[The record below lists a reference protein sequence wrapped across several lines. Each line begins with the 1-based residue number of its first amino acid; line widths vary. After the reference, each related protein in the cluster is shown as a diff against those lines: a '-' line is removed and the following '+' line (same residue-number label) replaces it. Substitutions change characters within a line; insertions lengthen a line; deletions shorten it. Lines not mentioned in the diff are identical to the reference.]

1 MSPRAGKDVLASS
14 GPAEGK
20 RNIENLESRFADIE
34 QNNGGRKV
42 GGKWNASLMVMLHSE
57 KKTLDVAMWL

>member
-1 MSPRAGKDVLASS
+1 MAAVTGGRVSPRAGKDVLASG

-34 QNNGGRKV
+34 WREESGRKV
-42 GGKWNASLMVMLHSE
+42 ECKFDGYA
-57 KKTLDVAMWL
+57 AF